1 MKITFLLT
9 QDIESPSGLGRY
21 YPLAKGLV
29 RCGHTVTII
38 ALHPDYDNLSE
49 KRFSREGVAVWYVGQ
64 SHVRK
69 SGSSKTYFSP
79 IRLLWI
85 TLKGTWSLTK
95 AALSSRSDL
104 IHIGKPH
111 PMNSLAA
118 RLTKLIQ
125 HKIVYLDCDDYEAAS
140 GKFSGRWQK
149 SIVSWFEKWTP
160 TWVDWI
166 TTNTIFTRDL
176 LCRWGTPAEH
186 ITYIPNGF
194 DSDRFKMQELAR
206 IGDLQNRLGIE
217 GKRIILYIGSM
228 SLASHPVDLLVTAFR
243 IVHSNYP
250 GSLLL
255 IVGGGEDLDSLQDLV
270 HRLELQDDVIFTGRI
285 NPEQVV
291 MYYHLGDV
299 SVDPVNDDDQAKS
312 RSPLKLFE
320 SWAAGV
326 PFVTAAVGDRTALL
340 GSPQAGVLANPG
352 DPESLAS
359 AILSILNNPENAK
372 NLSRLGLERVG
383 EYDWYRLAEKL
394 DQTYPK

>member
-1 MKITFLLT
+1 
-9 QDIESPSGLGRY
+9 
-21 YPLAKGLV
+21 
-29 RCGHTVTII
+29 
-38 ALHPDYDNLSE
+38 
-49 KRFSREGVAVWYVGQ
+49 
-64 SHVRK
+64 
-69 SGSSKTYFSP
+69 
-79 IRLLWI
+79 
-85 TLKGTWSLTK
+85 
-95 AALSSRSDL
+95 
-104 IHIGKPH
+104 
-111 PMNSLAA
+111 
-118 RLTKLIQ
+118 
-125 HKIVYLDCDDYEAAS
+125 
-140 GKFSGRWQK
+140 
-149 SIVSWFEKWTP
+149 
-160 TWVDWI
+160 
-166 TTNTIFTRDL
+166 
-176 LCRWGTPAEH
+176 
-186 ITYIPNGF
+186 
-194 DSDRFKMQELAR
+194 MQELAR
-206 IGDLQNRLGIE
+206 IEDLQDRLGIE

-243 IVHSNYP
+243 IVHSKYP

-320 SWAAGV
+320 SWAVGV

-359 AILSILNNPENAK
+359 AILSILNNPEKAK